1 MKTREELSD
10 IARRFIEAMDNGPK
24 FPDHFGKLEVKI
36 IRGTATEE
44 ELSEY
49 IRIKKEL
56 KCEEHHEFV
65 QSILKEAI
73 DTRQIM
79 EFWEISENM
88 RKGRVD

>member
-24 FPDHFGKLEVKI
+24 FPDHFAKLEAKL

-44 ELSEY
+44 EISEY
-49 IRIKKEL
+49 DRITKEL
-56 KCEEHHEFV
+56 NWKEHDEFV
-65 QSILKEAI
+65 QSILREAI

-79 EFWEISENM
+79 EFLEISENM
-88 RKGRVD
+88 RKGLID